1 MKVGSEENTKL
12 IVDELTLAID
22 VLEQLLSTVPAQDK
36 IKILTLLTQTKNKYE
51 KRLTKRLERDTT

>member
-51 KRLTKRLERDTT
+51 NMLTK

>member
-1 MKVGSEENTKL
+1 MKVGSEEDIKL

-22 VLEQLLSTVPAQDK
+22 VLEQLLTTVPTQDK

-51 KRLTKRLERDTT
+51 KMLTKRLERDIT